1 MIKTV
6 NLTANS
12 ELAVDITG
20 SHCKIKNRGTST
32 VYASRLSGVSA
43 GADEVISIDGGTA
56 DVLRNVGQYGVKN
69 GTYDCTGKL
78 YLLSDAA
85 CTVEIQTASDLC
97 FFKSGGSGGGGTV
110 PASSSCIVCSLTQPE
125 IPDGLWIQYENSNN
139 LPIKF
144 ACYKSD
150 LDKNIQI
157 KLSDFGYYEQWT
169 YQSVIKNGNK
179 LSYSKIASSTTTTSA
194 TYSTSVEIAIFDL
207 ETKTISKKTNQINY
221 FPCHYYPT
229 VACGEY
235 VYTFGGGHAN
245 YSGVYNNFIFKYD
258 SEGNVSLCNART
270 NSANCIG
277 AANVNGMIYLFGG
290 GNGKTTYKS
299 CYKYDPETDTITSV
313 SSNANIQ
320 GGVVAESIGEIIY
333 VAGGDYYSSSTSEWK
348 YLKEL
353 LAYDTSTGVS
363 TIKISNATQI
373 PSNPRRKILKTDDD
387 KLFILDT
394 NNIYDPE
401 TNTFTLNSYSAN
413 FDAKTEGICY
423 LYKYNDVDFVVTTG
437 DKIYYYDEQH
447 RKNKYDLCSGIY
459 IQCDNSDDTLPLIL
473 CGDEYRPIKKI
484 SAIPDGQT
492 INFYKIANNNVV

>member
-1 MIKTV
+1 M
-6 NLTANS
+6 
-12 ELAVDITG
+12 
-20 SHCKIKNRGTST
+20 
-32 VYASRLSGVSA
+32 
-43 GADEVISIDGGTA
+43 
-56 DVLRNVGQYGVKN
+56 
-69 GTYDCTGKL
+69 
-78 YLLSDAA
+78 
-85 CTVEIQTASDLC
+85 
-97 FFKSGGSGGGGTV
+97 
-110 PASSSCIVCSLTQPE
+110 
-125 IPDGLWIQYENSNN
+125 
-139 LPIKF
+139 
-144 ACYKSD
+144 
-150 LDKNIQI
+150 
-157 KLSDFGYYEQWT
+157 
-169 YQSVIKNGNK
+169 
-179 LSYSKIASSTTTTSA
+179 
-194 TYSTSVEIAIFDL
+194 
-207 ETKTISKKTNQINY
+207 
-221 FPCHYYPT
+221 
-229 VACGEY
+229 
-235 VYTFGGGHAN
+235 
-245 YSGVYNNFIFKYD
+245 
-258 SEGNVSLCNART
+258 CNART
-270 NSANCIG
+270 NSASHIG

-290 GNGKTTYKS
+290 NNSKTTYKS

-373 PSNPRRKILKTDDD
+373 PSNPHRKILKTDDD

-413 FDAKTEGICY
+413 FDAETEGICY

-459 IQCDNSDDTLPLIL
+459 IQYDNSDDTLPLIL